1 MSVVLALLLA
11 ASTIGGPPILLDSEL
26 ERDSLTVNFQLTE
39 PLPESLEAALPSG
52 ATVAVRYQL
61 RVRASRKMWWD
72 KKMWTGEAVATA
84 VFDPVIGRFRCE
96 LVLDGVIVA
105 SHEVESLEA
114 AREWLVNPGPV
125 RFAMP
130 ENIGSRPLR
139 VRMRAV
145 FASSTQW
152 LFFPDIEGTE
162 WVEQPIAAQRE
173 SVEQDAGGTEG

>member
-11 ASTIGGPPILLDSEL
+11 ASTIGGSPILLDSEL
-26 ERDSLTVNFQLTE
+26 ERDTLKINFELTQ
-39 PLPESLEAALPSG
+39 PLPDALEAALPSG
-52 ATVAVRYQL
+52 ATVAVRYQV
-61 RVRASRKMWWD
+61 RVRALRKLWWD
-72 KKMWTGEAVATA
+72 RKMWTGEAVATA

-105 SHEVESLEA
+105 SHEVETLDA
-114 AREWLVNPGPV
+114 ARGWLIAPGPV

-130 ENIGSRPLR
+130 ENVGSRPLR

-152 LFFPDIEGTE
+152 LFFPDIDGTD

-173 SVEQDAGGTEG
+173 PAEQSAGGTEG

>member
-1 MSVVLALLLA
+1 
-11 ASTIGGPPILLDSEL
+11 
-26 ERDSLTVNFQLTE
+26 
-39 PLPESLEAALPSG
+39 
-52 ATVAVRYQL
+52 
-61 RVRASRKMWWD
+61 
-72 KKMWTGEAVATA
+72 MWTGEAVATA